1 VSARSRSAEAR
12 LQDFVRDHPRLR
24 AAFLACI
31 AIAMAAAAFQSVRL
45 GVAGSHAQSAHKEVE
60 NWRSRSTPIRAQ
72 EWQAVHASVRTGLEY
87 VPTHPASLEVLGT
100 LDLARMRGSADSK
113 SAVAAAR
120 DAHRHYRQALLER
133 PSSPFL
139 WSNIALAKMYLDEHD
154 AEMFAALRNANSLGP
169 WEPVVQQTTV
179 FVGLAVWSSL
189 GPEDRAGLVQTIKR
203 ASERVPA
210 HMFQV
215 VKGFGRYDLV
225 CDIARY
231 AQVDQK
237 ACANARKKVS
247 G

>member
-24 AAFLACI
+24 AAFLAGI
-31 AIAMAAAAFQSVRL
+31 AIALAGAAFQSVRL
-45 GVAGSHAQSAHKEVE
+45 GIAGFHAQSAHKEVE

-72 EWQAVHASVRTGLEY
+72 EWQAVHASVRAGLEY

-100 LDLARMRGSADSK
+100 LDLARMRGSAEPK
-113 SAVAAAR
+113 AAVGAAR
-120 DAHRHYRQALLER
+120 DALHHFRQSLIER
-133 PSSPFL
+133 PTSPFV
-139 WSNIALAKMYLDEHD
+139 WANVALAKMYLDEQD
-154 AEMFAALRNANSLGP
+154 AEMFAALRHANALGP

-179 FVGLAVWSSL
+179 FVGLAAWSRM
-189 GPEDRAGLVQTIKR
+189 GPDERAALVETIKR
-203 ASERVPA
+203 ASERAPA